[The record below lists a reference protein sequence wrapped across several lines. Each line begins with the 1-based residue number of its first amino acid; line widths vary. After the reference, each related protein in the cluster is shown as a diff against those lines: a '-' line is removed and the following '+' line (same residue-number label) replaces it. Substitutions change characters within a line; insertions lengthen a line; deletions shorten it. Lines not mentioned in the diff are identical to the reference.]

1 MSNQT
6 KMEMVPFNG
15 RQIEVTADDNHLVA
29 MKSLVEGIGLDWKG
43 CYNIINKDEV
53 LKSVMVVT
61 TITAADGKDYSTIC
75 LPMEYLNGFLFK
87 LNPGR
92 YKRRPEIQAKLVQ
105 YQRECYQV
113 LHQYFSKGYVIADWK
128 KKELLRLC
136 DEYQRMDERNR
147 YLEQFAPNKDDYG
160 KPGENGQ
167 PKIYFKRAYFASEGS
182 VTYFSEVMSGEKPYS
197 SFNLMLERLLTEDK

>member
-6 KMEMVPFNG
+6 KMELVPFDG
-15 RQIEVTADDNHLVA
+15 RQIEVTTDDNHLVA
-29 MKSLVEGIGLDWKG
+29 MKSLVEGMGLSWKP
-43 CYNIINKDEV
+43 CYDIIMNDEV
-53 LKSVMVVT
+53 LKSAMSVT
-61 TITAADGKDYSTIC
+61 DMPSAGGPQKMIC

-87 LNPGR
+87 LNPRR
-92 YKRRPEIQAKLVQ
+92 YKHKPELQAKLVQ
-105 YQRECYQV
+105 YQRECYKV